1 MSLLEPKNIL
11 RYAVILTVLAVT
23 GYIGSQIKNK
33 LTSSDSEQ
41 DYELVRKYLLNESPL
56 YGNNKP
62 KLWIHS
68 KYELNSRKWDSFGS
82 RGTTDLN
89 QPYLHMT
96 VKSVL
101 HHCSDDFHIMLIDD
115 DSFEKLLPD
124 WEYGRMSSL
133 ADPFKSQIRQI
144 GLAMLIHKYGGMNIP
159 NSFICIKSL
168 KELYE
173 LGIANN
179 RAFIS
184 ESYNRTVKKAEKLFL
199 PNLYFL
205 GAERKNDSIEGLI
218 TYLQSLIV
226 TRHFSDES
234 ELVGDIQ
241 SWLEMSYKNGFLNLI
256 DGDLIGIK
264 TYKKR
269 QNILIEDLMEER
281 PIDLSPDCYG
291 IYIDGNEILRRPK
304 YQWFAVMPTEEILD
318 SNMILAKYL
327 KKAIVDAKSE
337 CVISLSN
344 EKPINSSI

>member
-23 GYIGSQIKNK
+23 GYVGSQIKK
-33 LTSSDSEQ
+33 KFATSDPEKE
-41 DYELVRKYLLNESPL
+41 YELVRKYLLNESPL

-68 KYELNSRKWDSFGS
+68 KYELNSRKWESFGS
-82 RGTTDLN
+82 RGSTDLN

-96 VKSVL
+96 VKSVM

-133 ADPFKSQIRQI
+133 ANPLKSQIRQI

-159 NSFICIKSL
+159 NSFVCMKSL
-168 KELYE
+168 KPLYE
-173 LGIANN
+173 LGITHN
-179 RAFIS
+179 RAFVA
-184 ESYNRTVKKAEKLFL
+184 EAYNKTVKKVEKLFL

-205 GAERKNDSIEGLI
+205 GAERKNDSMDGLI

-226 TRHFSDES
+226 TKHFSDES
-234 ELVGDIQ
+234 ELAGDIET
-241 SWLEMSYKNGFLNLI
+241 WLEMSYKNGFFNLI

-281 PIDLSPDCYG
+281 EIDLSPDCYG
-291 IYIDGNEILRRPK
+291 IYIDGNEILRRTK
-304 YQWFAVMPTEEILD
+304 YQWFAAMSTEEILN

-327 KKAIVDAKSE
+327 KQTSKSE
-337 CVISLSN
+337 HSALSN
-344 EKPINSSI
+344 EKPMNSDI